1 MSLLMFFITLHIINN
16 YKYFKFIKPINM
28 KIKTLLSVIL
38 LIVLINTSLSA
49 QEQAYKIS
57 LAEWSL
63 NPSLFKK
70 TITNMDFPRIAK
82 ETYGLDAVEYVSTFF
97 RDKAEDEE
105 YLTQLKNECDKY
117 GVKSL
122 IIMVDGEGN
131 LADTSLSRRNK
142 AVENHYK
149 WVKAA
154 KFLGCHSIRVNAGGR
169 GTMGQMQAAAID
181 ALTKLSDYA
190 ADYGI
195 NVIVENHGG
204 NSSIGKWL
212 AEIMKSVNRPNCGTL
227 PDLGNFYEYDRY
239 KGVADLMP
247 YAKGVSGKTH
257 DFDENGNETQID
269 YERMMKIISDSGY
282 KGYID
287 VEYEGRN
294 LSEDEGIKASI
305 ALLKKVIA
313 PYNK

>member
-1 MSLLMFFITLHIINN
+1 VHFINFAEIS
-16 YKYFKFIKPINM
+16 IKPIIM
-28 KIKTLLSVIL
+28 KIKSVSSVFL
-38 LIVLINTSLSA
+38 FAALINFNLFA

-63 NPSLFKK
+63 NRSLGKG
-70 TITNMDFPRIAK
+70 TITNMDFPGIAK
-82 ETYGLDAVEYVSTFF
+82 ETYGLDAVEYVSIYFNG
-97 RDKAEDEE
+97 KAEDTE
-105 YLTQLKNECDKY
+105 YLAKLKSECEKY

-122 IIMVDGEGN
+122 LIMVDGEGN
-131 LADTSLSRRNK
+131 LADTSLTTRTK

-154 KFLGCHSIRVNAGGR
+154 KFLGCHSIRVNAAGK

-181 ALTKLSDYA
+181 GLRRLCTYA

-204 NSSIGKWL
+204 NSSYGKWL
-212 AEIMKSVNRPNCGTL
+212 VEIMKAVNKPNCGTL

-239 KGVADLMP
+239 KGVTEMMP
-247 YAKGVSGKTH
+247 FAKGVSGKTY
-257 DFDENGNETQID
+257 DFDENGNETLID
-269 YERMMKIISDSGY
+269 YVKMMKIISGSGY

-287 VEYEGRN
+287 VEYEGSK

-305 ALLKKVIA
+305 ALLRKVIG
-313 PYNK
+313 PYNN

>member
-1 MSLLMFFITLHIINN
+1 
-16 YKYFKFIKPINM
+16 M
-28 KIKTLLSVIL
+28 KIKSILSVSL
-38 LIVLINTSLSA
+38 LAVLVSTSMFG
-49 QEQAYKIS
+49 QEPAYKIS

-63 NPSLFKK
+63 NRSIRKGLL
-70 TITNMDFPRIAK
+70 TNMDFPRIAK

-97 RDKAEDEE
+97 RDKAEDTE
-105 YLTQLKNECDKY
+105 YLTQLKNQCEKY

-122 IIMVDGEGN
+122 LIMVDGEGN
-131 LADTSLSRRNK
+131 LADTSYAARTK

-154 KFLGCHSIRVNAGGR
+154 KFLGCHTIRVNANGR

-181 ALTKLSDYA
+181 GLSRLSAYA

-195 NVIVENHGG
+195 NVVVENHGG
-204 NSSIGKWL
+204 NSSYGKWL
-212 AEIMKSVNRPNCGTL
+212 AEIMKVVNKPNCGTL

-239 KGVADLMP
+239 TGVKELMP
-247 YAKGVSGKTH
+247 YAKGVSGKTR
-257 DFDENGNETQID
+257 DFDENGNETIVD
-269 YERMMKIISDSGY
+269 YERMMKIISESGY

-287 VEYEGRN
+287 VEYEGN
-294 LSEDEGIKASI
+294 KLSEDEGIKATI
-305 ALLKKVIA
+305 ALLKKVTA

>member
-1 MSLLMFFITLHIINN
+1 MKKRSLLIALLLAVIISFNC
-16 YKYFKFIKPINM
+16 F
-28 KIKTLLSVIL
+28 
-38 LIVLINTSLSA
+38 A
-49 QEQAYKIS
+49 QEQVYKIS

-63 NPSLFKK
+63 NRSIGKG

-97 RDKAEDEE
+97 KGKGEDTE
-105 YLTQLKNECDKY
+105 YLTKLKNECEKY

-122 IIMVDGEGN
+122 LIMVDGEGN
-131 LADTSLSRRNK
+131 LADTSLAARTK
-142 AVENHYK
+142 AIENHYK

-154 KFLGCHSIRVNAGGR
+154 KFLGCHSIRVNTAGK
-169 GTMGQMQAAAID
+169 GTMGQMQVAAID
-181 ALTKLSDYA
+181 GLSKLSAYA

-204 NSSIGKWL
+204 NSSYGKWL
-212 AEIMKSVNRPNCGTL
+212 AEIMKVVNKPNCGTL

-239 KGVADLMP
+239 KGVTEMMP

-269 YERMMKIISDSGY
+269 YVKMMKIIHDSGY

-287 VEYEGRN
+287 VEYEGN
-294 LSEDEGIKASI
+294 KLNEDDGIKTSI
-305 ALLKKVIA
+305 ALLRKVIE

>member
-1 MSLLMFFITLHIINN
+1 
-16 YKYFKFIKPINM
+16 M
-28 KIKTLLSVIL
+28 KISSFLIVILFSGLLSV
-38 LIVLINTSLSA
+38 SSFGQQ
-49 QEQAYKIS
+49 QEFKIS

-63 NPSLFKK
+63 HRALGKG
-70 TITNMDFPRIAK
+70 TITNLDFPRLAK
-82 ETYGLDAVEYVSTFF
+82 TVYGLDAVEYVSTYI
-97 RDKAEDEE
+97 KGKGEDMG
-105 YLTQLKNECDKY
+105 YLTQLKDSCNKY

-122 IIMVDGEGN
+122 LIMVDGEGS
-131 LADTSLSRRNK
+131 LADTSLAARTK

-154 KFLGCHSIRVNAGGR
+154 QFLGCHSIRVNAAGR

-190 ADYGI
+190 SKYGI
-195 NVIVENHGG
+195 NIVVENHGG

-212 AEIMKSVNRPNCGTL
+212 AEIMKTVNRPNCGTL

-247 YAKGVSGKTH
+247 YAKGVSGKTY
-257 DFDENGNETQID
+257 DFDSEGFETKVD
-269 YERMMKIISDSGY
+269 YVKMMKIISDAKYS
-282 KGYID
+282 GYID
-287 VEYEGRN
+287 VEYEGNN

-313 PYNK
+313 PYIK

>member
-1 MSLLMFFITLHIINN
+1 MKTRSLLITLLTAA
-16 YKYFKFIKPINM
+16 FV
-28 KIKTLLSVIL
+28 TL
-38 LIVLINTSLSA
+38 NCMA
-49 QEQAYKIS
+49 QEPAFKIS

-63 NPSLFKK
+63 NKSLFKK

-97 RDKAEDEE
+97 RDKAEDME
-105 YLTQLKNECDKY
+105 YLTNLKKECEKY

-122 IIMVDGEGN
+122 LIMVDGEGN
-131 LADTSLSRRNK
+131 LADTSLAARTK

-181 ALTKLSDYA
+181 GLGRLSAYA
-190 ADYGI
+190 ADHGI

-204 NSSIGKWL
+204 NSSYGKWL
-212 AEIMKSVNRPNCGTL
+212 AEIMKTVNKPNCGTL

-239 KGVADLMP
+239 KGVAELMP
-247 YAKGVSGKTH
+247 FAKGVSAKTH

-269 YERMMKIISDSGY
+269 YVKMMKIISDSGF

-287 VEYEGRN
+287 VEYEGTK
-294 LSEDEGIKASI
+294 LSEDEGIKATI
-305 ALLKKVIA
+305 ALLNKVIE

>member
-1 MSLLMFFITLHIINN
+1 MKARFLFTVIMLTAINL
-16 YKYFKFIKPINM
+16 F
-28 KIKTLLSVIL
+28 
-38 LIVLINTSLSA
+38 A
-49 QEQAYKIS
+49 QGQTFKIS

-63 NPSLFKK
+63 HRTLGKG

-97 RDKAEDEE
+97 KGKGEDQE
-105 YLTQLKNECDKY
+105 YLSNLKKECEKY

-122 IIMVDGEGN
+122 LIMVDGEGN
-131 LADTSLSRRNK
+131 LADTSAAARTK
-142 AVENHYK
+142 AIENHYK

-181 ALTKLSDYA
+181 ALSRLSAYA
-190 ADYGI
+190 ADYNI
-195 NVIVENHGG
+195 NVVVENHGG
-204 NSSIGKWL
+204 NSSYGKWL
-212 AEIMKSVNRPNCGTL
+212 AEIMKAVNKPNCGTL

-239 KGVADLMP
+239 QGVKDLMP

-269 YERMMKIISDSGY
+269 YVKMMKIVSESGY

-287 VEYEGRN
+287 VEYEGN
-294 LSEDEGIKASI
+294 KLSEDEGIKATI
-305 ALLKKVIA
+305 ALLKKVIE

>member
-1 MSLLMFFITLHIINN
+1 MKTKTFLLFLLLVSLMIPDNF
-16 YKYFKFIKPINM
+16 
-28 KIKTLLSVIL
+28 
-38 LIVLINTSLSA
+38 A
-49 QEQAYKIS
+49 QENRLKIS

-63 NPSLFKK
+63 NRTLRKGEM
-70 TITNMDFPRIAK
+70 TNLDFPRIAK
-82 ETYGLDAVEYVSTFF
+82 EKYGLDAVEYVSTFF
-97 RDKAEDEE
+97 RDKAEDTE
-105 YLTQLKNECDKY
+105 YLTSLKNECDKY

-131 LADTSLSRRNK
+131 LADTSLVARTKSI
-142 AVENHYK
+142 ENHYK
-149 WVKAA
+149 WIKAA

-169 GTMGQMQAAAID
+169 GTMGEMQAAAID
-181 ALTKLSDYA
+181 GLSRLSAYA

-212 AEIMKSVNRPNCGTL
+212 AEIMKVINKPNCGTL

-239 KGVADLMP
+239 RGVTELMP
-247 YAKGVSGKTH
+247 FAKGVSAKTR

-269 YERMMKIISDSGY
+269 YIRMMKIITDSGY
-282 KGYID
+282 RGYID
-287 VEYEGRN
+287 VEYEGMKLN
-294 LSEDEGIKASI
+294 EDEGIKATI
-305 ALLKKVIA
+305 ALLRKVIE

>member
-1 MSLLMFFITLHIINN
+1 
-16 YKYFKFIKPINM
+16 M
-28 KIKTLLSVIL
+28 KIRLF
-38 LIVLINTSLSA
+38 LIVVLFAGLSTFNSYG
-49 QEQAYKIS
+49 QGPRFKIS
-57 LAEWSL
+57 LAEWSFHRAL
-63 NPSLFKK
+63 DKGEM
-70 TITNMDFPRIAK
+70 TNLDFPKIAK
-82 ETYGLDAVEYVSTFF
+82 TVYNLDAVEYVSTFF
-97 RDKAEDEE
+97 KGKSEDTQ
-105 YLTQLKNECDKY
+105 YLTSLKDTCTKY

-122 IIMVDGEGN
+122 LIMVDGEGN
-131 LADTSLSRRNK
+131 LADTSDAARQK

-154 KFLGCHSIRVNAGGR
+154 QFLGCHSIRVNAAGR

-181 ALTKLSDYA
+181 GLTKLSDYA
-190 ADYGI
+190 AKYNI

-212 AEIMKSVNRPNCGTL
+212 VEIMKVVNRPNCGVL

-239 KGVADLMP
+239 AGVKDMMP

-257 DFDENGNETQID
+257 DFDQDGNETVID
-269 YERMMKIISDSGY
+269 YVKMMKIISDSGF

-287 VEYEGRN
+287 VEYEGDK
-294 LSEDEGIKASI
+294 LSEPDGVKASI
-305 ALLKKVIA
+305 ALVQKVIA

>member
-1 MSLLMFFITLHIINN
+1 
-16 YKYFKFIKPINM
+16 M
-28 KIKTLLSVIL
+28 KIKSLLLTALVGGFIGL
-38 LIVLINTSLSA
+38 NLFGQK
-49 QEQAYKIS
+49 QEFKIS

-63 NPSLFKK
+63 HRALRNGK
-70 TITNMDFPRIAK
+70 TITNLDFPRIAK
-82 ETYGLDAVEYVSTFF
+82 KTYDLDAVEYVSTFF
-97 RDKAEDEE
+97 KGKGEDQA
-105 YLTQLKNECDKY
+105 YLTALKDSCTKY

-131 LADTSLSRRNK
+131 LADTSAAKRTK
-142 AVENHYK
+142 AIENHYK

-154 KFLGCHSIRVNAGGR
+154 KFLGCHSIRVNTAGS

-181 ALTKLSDYA
+181 ALTKLSAYA

-212 AEIMKSVNRPNCGTL
+212 AEIMKTVNRPNCGTL

-239 KGVADLMP
+239 AGVTDMMP

-257 DFDENGNETQID
+257 DFDAEGNETKVD
-269 YERMMKIISDSGY
+269 YAKMMKIIADSKY
-282 KGYID
+282 SGYID
-287 VEYEGRN
+287 VEYEGN
-294 LSEDEGIKASI
+294 ILSEDEGIKASI
-305 ALLKKVIA
+305 ALVKKVIA
-313 PYNK
+313 PYNN

>member
-1 MSLLMFFITLHIINN
+1 MKTRSLSITLLLAA
-16 YKYFKFIKPINM
+16 FI
-28 KIKTLLSVIL
+28 
-38 LIVLINTSLSA
+38 SLTCVA
-49 QEQAYKIS
+49 QEPAYKIS

-63 NPSLFKK
+63 NKSLFKK
-70 TITNMDFPRIAK
+70 TITNMDFPRLAK

-97 RDKAEDEE
+97 KDKAEDTE
-105 YLTQLKNECDKY
+105 YLTQLKKECEKY

-122 IIMVDGEGN
+122 LIMVDGEGN
-131 LADTSLSRRNK
+131 LADTSLAARNK
-142 AVENHYK
+142 AIENHYK

-181 ALTKLSDYA
+181 ALGRLSAYA
-190 ADYGI
+190 ADFGI

-204 NSSIGKWL
+204 NSSIAKWL
-212 AEIMKSVNRPNCGTL
+212 VEIMKAVNKPNCGTL

-239 KGVADLMP
+239 KGVTEMMP
-247 YAKGVSGKTH
+247 FAKGVSGKTH

-269 YERMMKIISDSGY
+269 YAKMMKIIADSGF

-287 VEYEGRN
+287 VEYEGTK

-305 ALLKKVIA
+305 ALLKKVIE

>member
-1 MSLLMFFITLHIINN
+1 MRTRSLSITLLLAV
-16 YKYFKFIKPINM
+16 FI
-28 KIKTLLSVIL
+28 
-38 LIVLINTSLSA
+38 SLTCLA
-49 QEQAYKIS
+49 QEPAYKIS

-63 NPSLFKK
+63 NKSLFKK
-70 TITNMDFPRIAK
+70 TITNMDFPRLAK

-97 RDKAEDEE
+97 RDKAEDME
-105 YLTQLKNECDKY
+105 YLTQLKKECEKY

-122 IIMVDGEGN
+122 LIMVDGEGN
-131 LADTSLSRRNK
+131 LADTSLAARNK

-181 ALTKLSDYA
+181 ALGRLSAYA
-190 ADYGI
+190 ADFGI

-204 NSSIGKWL
+204 NSSIAKWL
-212 AEIMKSVNRPNCGTL
+212 VEIMKAVNKPNCGTL

-239 KGVADLMP
+239 KGVTEMMP
-247 YAKGVSGKTH
+247 FAKGVSGKTH

-269 YERMMKIISDSGY
+269 YAKMMKIIADSGF

-287 VEYEGRN
+287 VEYEGSK

-305 ALLKKVIA
+305 ALLKKVIE